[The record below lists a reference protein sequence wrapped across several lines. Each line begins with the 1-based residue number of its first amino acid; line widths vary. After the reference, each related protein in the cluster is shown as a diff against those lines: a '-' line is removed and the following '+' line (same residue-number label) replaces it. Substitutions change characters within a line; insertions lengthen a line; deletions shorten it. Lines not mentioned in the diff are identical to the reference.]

1 MSKSNATRDPKLYLQ
16 EIVKH
21 TQRIQ
26 ETIDGLDYTS
36 FSQNQDKIDILDAN
50 MEKIGEAVRV
60 LDKYPKI
67 RAQFYYYHDPVR
79 KLINIRKILIHEY
92 FSLDIES
99 MWQTAN
105 ELLALKSN
113 FEKILYTIEKK

>member
-1 MSKSNATRDPKLYLQ
+1 MSKPDFLRDPRLYLQ

-21 TQRIQ
+21 TQRI
-26 ETIDGLDYTS
+26 EKTIAGLDYVA
-36 FSQNQDKIDILDAN
+36 FSRDQDKIDILDAN

-67 RAQFYYYHDPVR
+67 RAQFYYYHIPVR
-79 KLINIRKILIHEY
+79 KLTNMRKILIHEY
-92 FSLDIES
+92 FSLDVEN

-105 ELLALKSN
+105 ELLALRPN
-113 FEKILYTIEKK
+113 FEKILHALEEK

>member
-1 MSKSNATRDPKLYLQ
+1 MSDALRDPRLYLQ
-16 EIVKH
+16 EILKH
-21 TQRIQ
+21 TQRI
-26 ETIDGLDYTS
+26 EKTIGGLDYDA
-36 FSQNQDKIDILDAN
+36 FSRDQDKIDILDAN

-67 RAQFYYYHDPVR
+67 RAQFYYYHIPVR
-79 KLINIRKILIHEY
+79 KLTNIRKILIHEY

-105 ELLALKSN
+105 ELLALKPN
-113 FEKILYTIEKK
+113 FEKILHALEKK